1 MKTVM
6 DCGEL
11 VSIAVHLVWIAAFV
25 VAVAVNALAIY
36 DIVHTV
42 KKNKEREKDLF
53 YYLYVT
59 FVPILLLFF
68 DFMVAFIVVM
78 LIKGCCI

>member
-1 MKTVM
+1 M

-25 VAVAVNALAIY
+25 VAIAVNALAIY
-36 DIVHTV
+36 NIVHTL
-42 KKNKEREKDLF
+42 KEKKEREKDLF

-59 FVPILLLFF
+59 TVPVLLLFF
-68 DFMVAFIVVM
+68 DFMAAFTVVM
-78 LIKGCCI
+78 LIKGCCV